1 MAPETPEI
9 VRGALSWFRYR
20 SHGKIVHLGDTVV
33 RGSPGFVP
41 SDFSDKGTF
50 SQVLPGM
57 SSVSRVNKGTV
68 SRVIPGVGGSPS
80 SNVRATGPV
89 LRGTADVFPTKKKT
103 TDRMVSGISREPR
116 ADTRTRSQELQSIS
130 SLSRAKGEEDIVK
143 KVPDIKV
150 ESPIKE
156 QVSNQ
161 PLTDINNIYTAQEE
175 GSAVQMVMDIRGE
188 SHTGEVDHRKIASEI
203 SDNACTEKGA
213 PDLVGSEVT
222 SKIIKIPSDRE
233 IHKEGYMDRMY
244 YVARNE
250 MESSLVRR
258 MHPDCNV
265 IIPSDYDKAIG
276 EIITCPLNCPYRA
289 LEFAEIDQKML
300 RSRPAKPPK

>member
-9 VRGALSWFRYR
+9 FRGAISWFRYR
-20 SHGKIVHLGDTVV
+20 RHGKIVHLGDTVV

-41 SDFSDKGTF
+41 SDFSDKGTS
-50 SQVLPGM
+50 SQILPGM
-57 SSVSRVNKGTV
+57 SSVSPVNKGTM
-68 SRVIPGVGGSPS
+68 SRMTPGAGGSPS
-80 SNVRATGPV
+80 SNMRDAGPV
-89 LRGTADVFPTKKKT
+89 LRGIADVFPTKKKT
-103 TDRMVSGISREPR
+103 TDRMVSGISSEPR
-116 ADTRTRSQELQSIS
+116 ADTRTRSKASQSS
-130 SLSRAKGEEDIVK
+130 SGLSRAKGEEDTVK
-143 KVPDIKV
+143 KVPDIKI
-150 ESPIKE
+150 ESPVKE
-156 QVSNQ
+156 QGSGQ
-161 PLTDINNIYTAQEE
+161 PLTDINKMNITEEE
-175 GSAVQMVMDIRGE
+175 GSAVQMVMDISSE
-188 SHTGEVDHRKIASEI
+188 SHTGEVSPCQIAPEI
-203 SDNACTEKGA
+203 SDNKEKGA
-213 PDLVGSEVT
+213 PALVGSEVP

-233 IHKEGYMDRMY
+233 IYKEGYMDRMY

-300 RSRPAKPPK
+300 RSRPAKPSK